1 VPENQRAPA
10 APAVSL
16 DEAGGIWSTLA
27 GRPLIEGQQALDVLL
42 EGRIEVAG
50 RLPWSS
56 NHTFLATCSRGDDV
70 VPAVY
75 KPGRGERPLWDFPGG
90 LYHREVAAYE
100 LATHLGW
107 EFVPETVLRHD
118 APMGP
123 GSLQRFVPAD
133 FSEHYFSVL
142 ESGRHHEE
150 LQAMCAFDVVANNAD
165 RKSGHCLL
173 GRDGRVWGVDH
184 GLCFHYEPKL
194 RTVIWDWSGEPIPAR
209 LLADLERVA
218 SEPPPLGGLLD
229 EAELLALARRAQAL
243 VEVGRFPAPDSRHRP
258 YPWPLV

>member
-1 VPENQRAPA
+1 
-10 APAVSL
+10 VSL
-16 DEAGGIWSTLA
+16 DEAGGVWSELP
-27 GRPLIEGQQALDVLL
+27 GRPVIEGQRALEVLL

-56 NHTFLATCSRGDDV
+56 NRTFLASCSQGQDV

-100 LATHLGW
+100 LAVQLGW
-107 EFVPETVLRHD
+107 DFVPETVLRHD

-133 FSEHYFSVL
+133 FSEHYFSLL

-150 LQAMCAFDVVANNAD
+150 LKAICTFDVVANNAD

-184 GLCFHYEPKL
+184 GLCFHYQPKL
-194 RTVIWDWSGEPIPAR
+194 RTVIWDWSGEPIPRR
-209 LLADLERVA
+209 LLVDLERVVN
-218 SEPPPLGGLLD
+218 EPSPLAGLLD
-229 EAELLALARRAQAL
+229 EAELETLLERARAVVAL
-243 VEVGRFPAPDSRHRP
+243 GRFPAPDPRSRP